1 MVARKTTKRAKVKP
15 TFSRRA
21 RTGFAAAPQDNFR
34 NFNDYVRTEVDK
46 KDVISKIKSYIRKV
60 VPKADARIAMD
71 APEWSFAGLPLLAST
86 IVWKE
91 MDKEFPAWWDADKVL
106 NKHVKEL
113 LARGRAKQ
121 AEKANK
127 PEETGPVKKTIQE
140 IIQERTSEFIGGIDN
155 VVDNWETAGDYSVY
169 DELKKIDAPYNMAK
183 TAFVYYTPQ
192 INEINEL
199 INDKPEDLIEAY
211 SGWSTSRRKKYLK
224 FLTELCAEI
233 EKYMAS
239 KKALRATRKPKVKT
253 ADKQVEKLNYAKE
266 SKEYKLTSITPT
278 SIIGAMRLYT
288 FNTKYRELT
297 EYVCQKAIGFEV
309 KGTTILGLDADL
321 CRSTR
326 LRKPDEFIPIILSK
340 SSTQINKEWS
350 KLTTKTSKNVN
361 GRINKDVIILRALA
375 K

>member
-121 AEKANK
+121 VEKANK

-183 TAFVYYTPQ
+183 TAFAYYTPQ
-192 INEINEL
+192 MNEINEL
-199 INDKPEDLIEAY
+199 VNDKPEDLLEAY
-211 SGWSTSRRKKYLK
+211 SSWSTSRRKKYLK

>member
-1 MVARKTTKRAKVKP
+1 MVARKTARKVKVKA

-34 NFNDYVRTEVDK
+34 DFNDYVRTEADK
-46 KDVISKIKSYIRKV
+46 KDVISKIKSYIKTV
-60 VPKADARIAMD
+60 LPKADARIAMD

-91 MDKEFPAWWDADKVL
+91 MDREFPVWWDAEKVL
-106 NKHVKEL
+106 KKHVNEL
-113 LARGRAKQ
+113 LSRGRAKQ
-121 AEKANK
+121 AEKSNK
-127 PEETGPVKKTIQE
+127 PEEAGLVKKTIQE
-140 IIQERTSEFIGGIDN
+140 IIQERTSDFIAS
-155 VVDNWETAGDYSVY
+155 VDNIVDSWETAGDYSVY

-183 TAFVYYTPQ
+183 TAFAYYTPQ
-192 INEINEL
+192 MNEINEL
-199 INDKPEDLIEAY
+199 VNDKPEDLLEAY
-211 SGWSTSRRKKYLK
+211 SNWSTSRRKKYLK

-253 ADKQVEKLNYAKE
+253 ADKQVEKLKFLKE

-278 SIIGAMRLYT
+278 SIIGAMRIYT
-288 FNTKYRELT
+288 FNVKYREIT
-297 EYVCQKAIGFEV
+297 EYVCEKAIGFEV
-309 KGTTILGLDADL
+309 KGTTIVGLDADL

-326 LRKPDEFIPIILSK
+326 LRKPDEFIPAILSK
-340 SSTQINKEWS
+340 SSTQINKDWS
-350 KLTTKTSKNVN
+350 KLTTKTTKNVN

>member
-1 MVARKTTKRAKVKP
+1 MVARKTARKVKVKP

-21 RTGFAAAPQDNFR
+21 QTGFAAAPQDNFR
-34 NFNDYVRTEVDK
+34 DFNDYVRTEVDK
-46 KDVISKIKSYIRKV
+46 KDVISKIKSYIRKS

-106 NKHVKEL
+106 KKHVKEL

-127 PEETGPVKKTIQE
+127 PEEAGLVKKTIQE

-155 VVDNWETAGDYSVY
+155 IVDNWETAGDYSVY

-183 TAFVYYTPQ
+183 TAFAYYTPQ
-192 INEINEL
+192 VNEINEL
-199 INDKPEDLIEAY
+199 VNDKPEDLLEAY
-211 SGWSTSRRKKYLK
+211 SSWSTSRRKKYLK

-326 LRKPDEFIPIILSK
+326 LRKPDEFIPAILSK

-350 KLTTKTSKNVN
+350 KLTTKISKNVN